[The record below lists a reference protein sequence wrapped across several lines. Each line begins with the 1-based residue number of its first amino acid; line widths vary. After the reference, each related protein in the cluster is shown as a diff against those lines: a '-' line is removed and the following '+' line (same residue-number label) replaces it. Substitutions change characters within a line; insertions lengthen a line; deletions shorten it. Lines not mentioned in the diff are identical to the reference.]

1 MIKSMTGYSYRE
13 FIYNNRKF
21 VINIKS
27 LNSRFLDIKI
37 NLPKELSN
45 AESEIQNIIS
55 ENIQRGKI
63 EFEIFIENMNNNDL
77 LKIDYSILEEYFN
90 LISDICDRYKIQKNI
105 TLGDI
110 INLINSLKSKK
121 LNNNIYDKFIK
132 EEIIEAIN
140 LLNKMRE
147 KEGKII
153 YKKILPILSEIKS
166 NLKKIEKRMPNII
179 KEYEKRLKEKISKIL
194 DTQKFDE
201 NRILT
206 EVALLVDKTDI
217 NEEIQRLQSHI
228 VQFYDYLKLKTPVGK
243 NLEFILQEMV
253 RETNT
258 IGSKVG
264 DIIVTKKV
272 IKIKELIEKLRE
284 HCRNIE

>member
-37 NLPKELSN
+37 NLPKEISN

-105 TLGDI
+105 TICCRSRGIFPATEHSNQYFDLDSITEVGSFLSSNYMYVHYFSVLKVSTIAWHCFLDFPSAI
-110 INLINSLKSKK
+110 ILNIGSVLEGRKCTQPPLNASCFTKSMRMPSSV
-121 LNNNIYDKFIK
+121 LMTSPAYCSFIFW
-132 EEIIEAIN
+132 AIVTGSN
-140 LLNKMRE
+140 P
-147 KEGKII
+147 
-153 YKKILPILSEIKS
+153 LPI
-166 NLKKIEKRMPNII
+166 
-179 KEYEKRLKEKISKIL
+179 
-194 DTQKFDE
+194 F
-201 NRILT
+201 
-206 EVALLVDKTDI
+206 
-217 NEEIQRLQSHI
+217 I
-228 VQFYDYLKLKTPVGK
+228 VSLC
-243 NLEFILQEMV
+243 I
-253 RETNT
+253 
-258 IGSKVG
+258 
-264 DIIVTKKV
+264 
-272 IKIKELIEKLRE
+272 
-284 HCRNIE
+284 

>member
-37 NLPKELSN
+37 NLPKEISN

-121 LNNNIYDKFIK
+121 SNNNIYDKFIK

-179 KEYEKRLKEKISKIL
+179 KEYENDDTIFITVAGRSNALSGFADANTKRPVIACPNITDKNLLLIDLFSTLRMPSAVSPMLILEPENAALAALKIL
-194 DTQKFDE
+194 
-201 NRILT
+201 
-206 EVALLVDKTDI
+206 ALKD
-217 NEEIQRLQSHI
+217 
-228 VQFYDYLKLKTPVGK
+228 K
-243 NLEFILQEMV
+243 NLESKINNFQIKQKNQIENDDKEILK
-253 RETNT
+253 N
-258 IGSKVG
+258 
-264 DIIVTKKV
+264 
-272 IKIKELIEKLRE
+272 
-284 HCRNIE
+284 